1 VATRLSTVP
10 NASPTPLELLVRDF
24 LNSCRARGLSVK
36 TVDQTYKPRLERQ
49 FLTWANADGISE
61 VEQVNQRAIERYQ
74 AHLFGSGLRK
84 EKLSTFTVNS
94 YVRTLNVF
102 LSWAHSEGEK
112 VAGRG
117 KLARTP
123 QRLVE
128 TLTSEEIRAMERI
141 ANDRDAL
148 IVRLLADT
156 GIRAGEICELRT
168 DDVIEHARHDYLRV
182 TGKGEKQRLVPV
194 PAPLARRLRR
204 YMRSRSAESGDTHI
218 FLSLR
223 RARHG
228 EYEPLSVS
236 GLEQMIRA
244 LAKNAGIHRRVYPHI
259 FRHTYITELLRH
271 GVDATKIRRVVGHS
285 STQLIDRVYGHLV
298 EGDLADSVL
307 SALRR

>member
-1 VATRLSTVP
+1 MATRLSTVP
-10 NASPTPLELLVRDF
+10 SGSPTPLELLVRDF

-49 FLTWANADGISE
+49 FLSWANAEGISE

-123 QRLVE
+123 QKLVE
-128 TLTSEEIRAMERI
+128 TLTSEEIRSMERI

-168 DDVIEHARHDYLRV
+168 DDVIEHSRHDYLRV

-204 YMRSRSAESGDTHI
+204 YMRSRSAESGDTHV

-236 GLEQMIRA
+236 GLEQMIRI
-244 LAKNAGIHRRVYPHI
+244 LAQNAGISRRVYPHI
-259 FRHTYITELLRH
+259 FRHTYITELLRS

-307 SALRR
+307 AALRR